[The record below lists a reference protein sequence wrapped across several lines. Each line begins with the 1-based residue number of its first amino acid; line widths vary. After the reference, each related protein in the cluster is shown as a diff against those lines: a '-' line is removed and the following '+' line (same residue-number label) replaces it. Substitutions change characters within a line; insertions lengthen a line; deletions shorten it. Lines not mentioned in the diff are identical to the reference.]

1 MNQKLILLGENLADV
16 VHFFIFIELK
26 LISSPCQMVY
36 AIELTTMLS
45 AALGFSETDHFLTHY
60 NLRICEDFYSY
71 CKH

>member
-36 AIELTTMLS
+36 AIELTSPQHWDSQRLIIS
-45 AALGFSETDHFLTHY
+45 
-60 NLRICEDFYSY
+60 
-71 CKH
+71 